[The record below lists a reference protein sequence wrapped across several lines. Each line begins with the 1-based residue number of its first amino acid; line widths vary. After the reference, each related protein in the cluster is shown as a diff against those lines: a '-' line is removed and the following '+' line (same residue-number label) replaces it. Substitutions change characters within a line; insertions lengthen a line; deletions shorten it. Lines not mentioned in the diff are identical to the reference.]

1 MKASKKLVKTSL
13 PLTAILL
20 GLSISAVNAQD
31 GNPVE
36 VSGNAITTPVT
47 NSSVASAARG
57 TSDQPDSSQRRAIG
71 QAVNEDSLADY
82 RGGTAISNSIVSEG
96 TVNNTSATNVATG
109 SNSVT
114 AGSFANASG
123 FPTVIQNTGANV
135 LIQNATIVNVQFK

>member
-13 PLTAILL
+13 LLTAILL
-20 GLSISAVNAQD
+20 GLSMSAVNARD
-31 GNPVE
+31 GNMVE
-36 VSGNAITTPVT
+36 VFGNASATPVT
-47 NSSVASAARG
+47 NSAVASAATD
-57 TSDQPDSSQRRAIG
+57 TSAQPGSSQRRSIG
-71 QAVNEDSLADY
+71 QAVNEGKLANY